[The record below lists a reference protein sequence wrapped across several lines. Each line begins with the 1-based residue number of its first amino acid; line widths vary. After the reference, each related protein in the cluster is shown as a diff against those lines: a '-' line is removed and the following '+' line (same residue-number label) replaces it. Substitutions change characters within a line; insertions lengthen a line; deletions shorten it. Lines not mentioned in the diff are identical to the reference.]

1 MDVSKNILITGG
13 TGLLGTRLTKILQ
26 GLSKNVYHL
35 SRAAKGEKSFTWDP
49 ANQKMDADALK
60 DADTIIHLAG
70 ANVGEKRWT
79 EKRKEEILKSRTES
93 TRLLYDELKNREHS
107 VKHFI
112 SASAIGYYGFDNEQK
127 WYHEDSEAGTD
138 FLAQVTRAWEQE
150 VDRIEEL
157 GIRVVKIRIGIV
169 LSDEGGALKEIAN
182 PVKNFVGGP
191 LGAGTQPVSWI
202 HIDDVCGIF
211 VKAVDD
217 TSMRGAYNA
226 VAPNP
231 VNNRTLTKAI
241 AQTLGRPMV
250 MPPVPAFVLK
260 LIIGQMAEIV
270 VKGSKVSAKKVTAAG
285 YQFKFPLVQ
294 DAVNDL
300 LKK

>member
-1 MDVSKNILITGG
+1 MDISKNILITGG
-13 TGLLGTRLTKILQ
+13 TGLLGTRLTTILQ

-35 SRAAKGEKSFTWDP
+35 SRSAKGEKSFAWDP
-49 ANQKMDADALK
+49 ANQTIDADALK
-60 DADTIIHLAG
+60 YTDTIVHLAG

-93 TRLLYDELKNREHS
+93 TRLLYDELKKRKHS

-127 WYHEDSEAGTD
+127 WFHEDSEAGTD

-182 PVKNFVGGP
+182 PVRYFVGSP
-191 LGAGTQPVSWI
+191 LGTGRQPVSWI

-211 VKAVDD
+211 VKAIED
-217 TSMRGAYNA
+217 TSMKGAYNA

-231 VNNRTLTKAI
+231 VDNRTLTRAI
-241 AQTLGRPMV
+241 AQTLGKPMF
-250 MPPVPAFVLK
+250 MPPVPAFALK
-260 LIIGQMAEIV
+260 MIIGQMAEIV
-270 VKGSKVSAKKVTAAG
+270 VRGSKVSPKKIIDAG

-294 DAVNDL
+294 DAMKHL